1 MEKVIILSKEGNGI
15 PIYRNRTGHQTHMT
29 WKFWQEYLMESL
41 LTQIENQNKIMKVII
56 TNSKCNLVQSPI
68 DKYL

>member
-1 MEKVIILSKEGNGI
+1 
-15 PIYRNRTGHQTHMT
+15 MT
-29 WKFWQEYLMESL
+29 WKFWQEYIIENL

-68 DKYL
+68 DKYLWVMLK